1 MRVPVGEAHE
11 VGGAMIGVQWM
22 EASHGLRWEGGGLAR
37 WRQNAHRPAMTMRLA
52 LLTLALFG
60 CHGAAQREPESAPQ
74 RTALMDSSTVRRL
87 CAEPDS
93 VLAGRRS
100 CVLLDQRLI
109 PRKIY

>member
-1 MRVPVGEAHE
+1 
-11 VGGAMIGVQWM
+11 
-22 EASHGLRWEGGGLAR
+22 
-37 WRQNAHRPAMTMRLA
+37 MTMRFALLSLA
-52 LLTLALFG
+52 LLG

-93 VLAGRRS
+93 VIAGRRS